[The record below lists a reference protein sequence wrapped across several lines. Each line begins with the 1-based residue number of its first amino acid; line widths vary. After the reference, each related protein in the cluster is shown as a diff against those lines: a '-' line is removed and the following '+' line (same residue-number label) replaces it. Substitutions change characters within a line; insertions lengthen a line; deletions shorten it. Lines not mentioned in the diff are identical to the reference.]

1 MHAHLTRLLPART
14 PAGQEEYRGG
24 GGGDGGS
31 ASQRFLPAAEIAS
44 EFYSNTAPGRA
55 ATLDLSVPFAAEGP
69 AGVDPLPAVHYGAPA
84 LAQARACLS
93 RAWQLQRGQ
102 APLIWG
108 RILSNLVL
116 GLCVGTLFLDTP
128 TGYDPADGGLQV
140 ALTSAASL
148 IGVCFFSV
156 ENA

>member
-1 MHAHLTRLLPART
+1 MLSRPALFHLCPLPAACP
-14 PAGQEEYRGG
+14 PAGQDEYRGG
-24 GGGDGGS
+24 GGG
-31 ASQRFLPAAEIAS
+31 QRFLPAAGIAS

-55 ATLDLSVPFAAEGP
+55 ATLDLSVPYAADGP
-69 AGVDPLPAVHYGAPA
+69 AGVDPLPARQYGAPA
-84 LAQARACLS
+84 AAQARACLS

-102 APLIWG
+102 APLILG
-108 RILSNLVL
+108 RIASNLVL

-128 TGYDPADGGLQV
+128 TGYDPTGAGLDG